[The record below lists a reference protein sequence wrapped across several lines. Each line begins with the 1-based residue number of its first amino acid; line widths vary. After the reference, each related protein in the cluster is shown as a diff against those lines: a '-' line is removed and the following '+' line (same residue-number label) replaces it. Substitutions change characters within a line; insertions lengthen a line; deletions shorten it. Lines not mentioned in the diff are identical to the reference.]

1 MSQIIAC
8 GNPLSKRYQLGE
20 TAVMSFVKY
29 SPQSVP
35 AKTCCGN
42 FGFAII
48 ESTGMSGRLP
58 VLLVQVKAAQSAVQA
73 TRKIW
78 PGVVGGLALNPPTA
92 AYPIGALVG
101 VGSIATSRIGR
112 FGRTAL
118 LPVRSTQSAIAPTPR
133 PWPY

>member
-35 AKTCCGN
+35 AKTCCAN
-42 FGFAII
+42 FGLAII

-58 VLLVQVKAAQSAVQA
+58 VLSLHANVAQSAVQT
-73 TRKIW
+73 TRKTC
-78 PGVVGGLALNPPTA
+78 PGVEGVLAVNPPTA
-92 AYPIGALVG
+92 AYAVGALV
-101 VGSIATSRIGR
+101 VIGSNATSRMGR
-112 FGRTAL
+112 VGKMAL
-118 LPVRSTQSAIAPTPR
+118 APVM
-133 PWPY
+133 